1 MFDKMKEGV
10 YVGFYDNEIKRLCK
24 NCPRLLIMVIN
35 SIFQKTYS
43 LQEPI
48 VYLDK
53 EQNEEGQPTYLDLL
67 LEVAQKRYHLEFQLV
82 SGNMAIRMYEY
93 AVRDTLQELSGE
105 GEAKHYEITVVM
117 PMQAVVF
124 LAGAMADW
132 IIGTAMHLSIS
143 RQASEV
149 PSNFDKFVVPHL
161 WRLISH

>member
-1 MFDKMKEGV
+1 M
-10 YVGFYDNEIKRLCK
+10 
-24 NCPRLLIMVIN
+24 
-35 SIFQKTYS
+35 
-43 LQEPI
+43 
-48 VYLDK
+48 YLDK
-53 EQNEEGQPTYLDLL
+53 EQNEEGQPTYLDRL

-149 PSNFDKFVVPHL
+149 PYNFDKFVVPHL